1 MAQRDYVGRGQT
13 STRRKKTTKSK
24 NKKAAK
30 GLPLT
35 TLIVAIAIVAL
46 FIGGLYFITHNKKEA
61 AQIAPAIT
69 GQHPANN
76 LPPKPQERWQYI
88 KELENRQVS
97 TPLQPYIPPS
107 GSQINPKATLSPEQL
122 KFLQQIEADKRQ
134 PAVELPEVPSNGQV
148 PRSQVIVTPPAT
160 SIPAPAVQQPSPTV
174 QQPAPVTPQAP
185 AATVTPTKP
194 AVAEGRFLVQCGSF
208 KNTEQAESVRA
219 TLAFSGVESRVSQ
232 GNDGWIRVLSGPY
245 SKEQANSISKQASGA
260 GVSGCILRAS
270 GG

>member
-13 STRRKKTTKSK
+13 AARRKKTTKSK
-24 NKKAAK
+24 GKSASK

-46 FIGGLYFITHNKKEA
+46 FIGGLYFITHNKKETA
-61 AQIAPAIT
+61 ETTPSLTGQA

-97 TPLQPYIPPS
+97 SPLQPYTPPT
-107 GSQINPKATLSPEQL
+107 GSQISPNSNLSPEQL
-122 KFLQQIEADKRQ
+122 RFLQQIEADKRQ
-134 PAVELPEVPSNGQV
+134 PAVQLPEVRSNGEV
-148 PRSQVIVTPPAT
+148 PRSQVVVTPPPT
-160 SIPAPAVQQPSPTV
+160 TLPPITQQVAPKTAE
-174 QQPAPVTPQAP
+174 QAP
-185 AATVTPTKP
+185 APTQTKP
-194 AVAEGRFLVQCGSF
+194 VAENRFMVQCGSF

-219 TLAFSGVESRVSQ
+219 TLAFAGVESRVTKGS
-232 GNDGWIRVLSGPY
+232 DGWIRVLSGPY
-245 SKEQANSISKQASGA
+245 SKDQANSLRRQADGA
-260 GVSGCILRAS
+260 GISGCILRSS

>member
-13 STRRKKTTKSK
+13 SARRKKTTKSK
-24 NKKAAK
+24 SKKAAK

-35 TLIVAIAIVAL
+35 TLIAAIAIVAL

-61 AQIAPAIT
+61 VETTPTVT
-69 GQHPANN
+69 GQHPANS

-88 KELENRQVS
+88 KELENRQVG
-97 TPLQPYIPPS
+97 TPLQPEYPSS

-122 KFLQQIEADKRQ
+122 RFLQQIEADKRQ
-134 PAVELPEVPSNGQV
+134 PAVQLPEVPYNGEV
-148 PRSQVIVTPPAT
+148 PRSQVVVTPPAIT
-160 SIPAPAVQQPSPTV
+160 TPSIAQQPV
-174 QQPAPVTPQAP
+174 QTQQPQAP
-185 AATVTPTKP
+185 APAIVTPTKP
-194 AVAEGRFLVQCGSF
+194 AVTEANFLVQCGSF

-219 TLAFSGVESRVSQ
+219 TLAFSGVESRVTK

-245 SKEQANSISKQASGA
+245 NKEQANSVSRQAAGA
-260 GVSGCILRAS
+260 GVSGCILRSS

>member
-13 STRRKKTTKSK
+13 SARRKKTTKSK
-24 NKKAAK
+24 SKKAAK

-35 TLIVAIAIVAL
+35 TLIAAIAIVAL

-61 AQIAPAIT
+61 VETTPTVT

-88 KELENRQVS
+88 KELENRQVG
-97 TPLQPYIPPS
+97 TPLVPEYPSS

-122 KFLQQIEADKRQ
+122 RFLQQIEADKRQ
-134 PAVELPEVPSNGQV
+134 PAVQLPEVPYNGEV
-148 PRSQVIVTPPAT
+148 PRSQVVITPPATTTPSVTQQPVQTQQPPAPAIVTPPK
-160 SIPAPAVQQPSPTV
+160 SAVTE
-174 QQPAPVTPQAP
+174 A
-185 AATVTPTKP
+185 
-194 AVAEGRFLVQCGSF
+194 RFLVQCGSF

-219 TLAFSGVESRVSQ
+219 TLAFSGVESRVTK

-245 SKEQANSISKQASGA
+245 SKEQANSVSRQAAGA

>member
-13 STRRKKTTKSK
+13 SARRKKTTKSK

-35 TLIVAIAIVAL
+35 TLIAAIAIVAL

-61 AQIAPAIT
+61 IETAPTIT
-69 GQHPANN
+69 GQHPANS

-88 KELENRQVS
+88 KELENRQVG
-97 TPLQPYIPPS
+97 TPLLPESSSS

-122 KFLQQIEADKRQ
+122 RFLQQIEADKRQ
-134 PAVELPEVPSNGQV
+134 PAVQLPEVPYNGEV
-148 PRSQVIVTPPAT
+148 PRSQVVVTPPAT
-160 SIPAPAVQQPSPTV
+160 TLPSVVQQPTQTQSEQVPAPA
-174 QQPAPVTPQAP
+174 
-185 AATVTPTKP
+185 TVTQPPKP
-194 AVAEGRFLVQCGSF
+194 AVATTHFLVQCGSF

-219 TLAFSGVESRVSQ
+219 TLAFSGIESRVTK
-232 GNDGWIRVLSGPY
+232 GNDSWIRVLSGPY
-245 SKEQANSISKQASGA
+245 SKEQANSVSKQAAGA
-260 GVSGCILRAS
+260 GVSGCILRSS

>member
-13 STRRKKTTKSK
+13 SARRKKTTKSK
-24 NKKAAK
+24 SKKAAK

-35 TLIVAIAIVAL
+35 TLIAAIAIVAL
-46 FIGGLYFITHNKKEA
+46 FIGGLYFITHNKKEVVET
-61 AQIAPAIT
+61 APAIT
-69 GQHPANN
+69 GQHPANS

-88 KELENRQVS
+88 KELENRQVG
-97 TPLQPYIPPS
+97 TPLLPESPSS

-122 KFLQQIEADKRQ
+122 RFLQQIEADKRQ
-134 PAVELPEVPSNGQV
+134 PAVQLPEVPYNGEV

-160 SIPAPAVQQPSPTV
+160 PQPSVVQQPTQTQPEQAPAPAV
-174 QQPAPVTPQAP
+174 VTPPKSA
-185 AATVTPTKP
+185 VTE
-194 AVAEGRFLVQCGSF
+194 ANFLVQCGSF

-219 TLAFSGVESRVSQ
+219 TLAFSGVESRVTK

-245 SKEQANSISKQASGA
+245 SKEQANSVSRQAAGA
-260 GVSGCILRAS
+260 GVSGCILRSS

>member
-13 STRRKKTTKSK
+13 SARRKKTTKSK
-24 NKKAAK
+24 SKKAAK

-35 TLIVAIAIVAL
+35 TLIAAIAIVAL

-61 AQIAPAIT
+61 VETTPAIT
-69 GQHPANN
+69 GQQPANS

-88 KELENRQVS
+88 KELENRQVG
-97 TPLQPYIPPS
+97 TPLQPEFPSS

-122 KFLQQIEADKRQ
+122 RFLQQIEADKRQ
-134 PAVELPEVPSNGQV
+134 PAVQLPEVPYNGEV
-148 PRSQVIVTPPAT
+148 PRSQVVVTPPAT
-160 SIPAPAVQQPSPTV
+160 TTPSVTQQPV
-174 QQPAPVTPQAP
+174 QTQQPQAP
-185 AATVTPTKP
+185 AIVTTPKP
-194 AVAEGRFLVQCGSF
+194 AVTETNFLVQCGSF

-219 TLAFSGVESRVSQ
+219 TLAFSGVESRVTK

-245 SKEQANSISKQASGA
+245 SKEQANSVSKQAAGA
-260 GVSGCILRAS
+260 GVSGCILRSS

>member
-13 STRRKKTTKSK
+13 SARRKKTTKSK

-35 TLIVAIAIVAL
+35 TLIAAIAIVAL

-61 AQIAPAIT
+61 VETMPTIT
-69 GQHPANN
+69 GQHPANS

-88 KELENRQVS
+88 KELENRQVG
-97 TPLQPYIPPS
+97 TPLQPEYPSS

-122 KFLQQIEADKRQ
+122 RFLQQIEADKRQ
-134 PAVELPEVPSNGQV
+134 PAVQLPEVPYNGEV
-148 PRSQVIVTPPAT
+148 PRSQVVVTPPAT
-160 SIPAPAVQQPSPTV
+160 IPPSVTQQPV
-174 QQPAPVTPQAP
+174 QTQPPQAP
-185 AATVTPTKP
+185 VPAIVTPPKP
-194 AVAEGRFLVQCGSF
+194 AVTEANFLVQCGSF

-219 TLAFSGVESRVSQ
+219 TLAFSGVESRVTK

-245 SKEQANSISKQASGA
+245 SKEQANSVSRQAAGA

>member
-13 STRRKKTTKSK
+13 SARRKKTTKSK
-24 NKKAAK
+24 SKKAAK

-35 TLIVAIAIVAL
+35 TLIAAIAIVAL

-61 AQIAPAIT
+61 VETTPTIT
-69 GQHPANN
+69 GQHPANS

-88 KELENRQVS
+88 KELENRQVG
-97 TPLQPYIPPS
+97 TPLQPEFPSS

-122 KFLQQIEADKRQ
+122 RFLQQIEADKRQ
-134 PAVELPEVPSNGQV
+134 PALQLPEVPYNGEV
-148 PRSQVIVTPPAT
+148 PRSQVVVTPPAT
-160 SIPAPAVQQPSPTV
+160 TTPSV
-174 QQPAPVTPQAP
+174 SQQPAQTQQPQAP
-185 AATVTPTKP
+185 AIVTTPKPTVTEAK
-194 AVAEGRFLVQCGSF
+194 FLVQCGSF

-219 TLAFSGVESRVSQ
+219 TLAFSGVESRVTK

-245 SKEQANSISKQASGA
+245 SKEQANSVSKQAAGA
-260 GVSGCILRAS
+260 GVSGCILRSS

>member
-13 STRRKKTTKSK
+13 SARRKKTTKSK
-24 NKKAAK
+24 SKKAAK

-35 TLIVAIAIVAL
+35 TLIATIAIVAL

-61 AQIAPAIT
+61 VETTPTIT
-69 GQHPANN
+69 GQHPANS

-88 KELENRQVS
+88 KELENRQVG
-97 TPLQPYIPPS
+97 TPLLPEYPSS

-122 KFLQQIEADKRQ
+122 RFLQQIEADKRQ
-134 PAVELPEVPSNGQV
+134 PAVQLPEVPYNGEV
-148 PRSQVIVTPPAT
+148 PRSQVVVTPPAT
-160 SIPAPAVQQPSPTV
+160 TPSVAQQPV
-174 QQPAPVTPQAP
+174 QTQQPQAP
-185 AATVTPTKP
+185 TIVTPPKATVTE
-194 AVAEGRFLVQCGSF
+194 ANFLVQCGSF

-219 TLAFSGVESRVSQ
+219 TLAFSGVESRVTK

-245 SKEQANSISKQASGA
+245 SKEQANSVSRQAAGA
-260 GVSGCILRAS
+260 GVSGCILRSS

>member
-13 STRRKKTTKSK
+13 SARRKKTTKSK
-24 NKKAAK
+24 SKKAAK

-35 TLIVAIAIVAL
+35 TLIAAIAIVAL

-61 AQIAPAIT
+61 VETTPTIT
-69 GQHPANN
+69 GQHPANS

-88 KELENRQVS
+88 KELENRQVG
-97 TPLQPYIPPS
+97 TPLLPEYPSS

-122 KFLQQIEADKRQ
+122 RFLQQIEADKRQ
-134 PAVELPEVPSNGQV
+134 PAVQLPEVPYNGEV
-148 PRSQVIVTPPAT
+148 PRSQVVVTPPAITPSVAQQPVQTQQPQAPTIVTPPKA
-160 SIPAPAVQQPSPTV
+160 AVTE
-174 QQPAPVTPQAP
+174 AN
-185 AATVTPTKP
+185 
-194 AVAEGRFLVQCGSF
+194 FLVQCGSF

-219 TLAFSGVESRVSQ
+219 TLAFSGVESRVTK

-245 SKEQANSISKQASGA
+245 SKEQANSVSRQAAGA
-260 GVSGCILRAS
+260 GVSGCILRSS

>member
-13 STRRKKTTKSK
+13 SARRKKTTKSK
-24 NKKAAK
+24 SKKAAK

-35 TLIVAIAIVAL
+35 TLIAAIAIVAL

-61 AQIAPAIT
+61 VETTPAIT
-69 GQHPANN
+69 GQHPANS

-88 KELENRQVS
+88 KELENRQVG
-97 TPLQPYIPPS
+97 TPLQPEFPSS

-122 KFLQQIEADKRQ
+122 RFLQQIEADKRQ
-134 PAVELPEVPSNGQV
+134 PAVQLPEVPYNGEV
-148 PRSQVIVTPPAT
+148 PRSQVVVTPPAT
-160 SIPAPAVQQPSPTV
+160 TTPSVTQQPV
-174 QQPAPVTPQAP
+174 QTQQPQAP
-185 AATVTPTKP
+185 AIVTTPKP
-194 AVAEGRFLVQCGSF
+194 AVTETNFLVQCGSF

-219 TLAFSGVESRVSQ
+219 TLAFSGVESRVTK

-245 SKEQANSISKQASGA
+245 SKEQANSVSKQAAGA
-260 GVSGCILRAS
+260 GVSGCILRSS